1 MIRLTISISW
11 YSCLFHKYK
20 CLVAGIWKWFVFR
33 TCQTFLKDIKLLLL
47 FSMVWSSGVPDQGP
61 VYWRLISAI
70 NLKSNYNPDS
80 FIPLFMGT
88 ISLFPVEH
96 PVIKLKTIRVI
107 LNFLPRL
114 PDLKSDFTL
123 IQDYLNLDLKKPAPH
138 SFVLI
143 PEFSLKKSTILLGL
157 WRRMSK

>member
-1 MIRLTISISW
+1 MFASMDLKVICVLYLSNFPQRYKTSVVI
-11 YSCLFHKYK
+11 FHG
-20 CLVAGIWKWFVFR
+20 V
-33 TCQTFLKDIKLLLL
+33 
-47 FSMVWSSGVPDQGP
+47 SSGVPDQGP

-138 SFVLI
+138 CILYFKYWLGSFVLI

>member
-1 MIRLTISISW
+1 ML
-11 YSCLFHKYK
+11 
-20 CLVAGIWKWFVFR
+20 AGIWKWFVFC
-33 TCQTFLKDIKLLLL
+33 TCQTFLEDTKLLLL

-123 IQDYLNLDLKKPAPH
+123 IQDYLNLDLKKPAPRCILYFKYWLG
-138 SFVLI
+138 SFVII

>member
-1 MIRLTISISW
+1 ML
-11 YSCLFHKYK
+11 
-20 CLVAGIWKWFVFR
+20 AGIWKWFVFC
-33 TCQTFLKDIKLLLL
+33 TCQTFLKDTKLLLL

-123 IQDYLNLDLKKPAPH
+123 IQDFLNLDLKKPAPH
-138 SFVLI
+138 CILYFKYWLGSFVLI